1 MIAQFFGPTRAMAA
15 TVCVGVCLFGALLWL
30 TWSISRH
37 PAAFYADP
45 RAIAVAEPP
54 LAPEP
59 ETPEPAE
66 AKTKSAG
73 EPVRLDSPPVEKSV
87 EPSAKPV
94 ASDAARAAAR
104 KAAHAKAAQQRAADR
119 ARARRNTFDQEA
131 PRSAARQRGGDFIS
145 DFLNAFQ

>member
-15 TVCVGVCLFGALLWL
+15 TACVGVCLFGALLWL

-45 RAIAVAEPP
+45 LAVAVAEPP
-54 LAPEP
+54 LTTEP

-66 AKTKSAG
+66 ATTKPAG
-73 EPVRLDSPPVEKSV
+73 ESVRLDNPPVEKSV
-87 EPSAKPV
+87 EPSTKPV
-94 ASDAARAAAR
+94 ASDARAAAR
-104 KAAHAKAAQQRAADR
+104 KAAHAKAAQQRAAER